1 MSLCNSNTFVCVF
14 TYTYMMTIFN
24 KYIKVIKRNT
34 PGNLKQIF
42 FLKKLYIHHH
52 LFLRASGTLAR
63 LTST

>member
-1 MSLCNSNTFVCVF
+1 MSLCNSNMFVCV
-14 TYTYMMTIFN
+14 YLYIHMMMIFN
-24 KYIKVIKRNT
+24 KYVKVIKRNT
-34 PGNLKQIF
+34 PRNLKQIL